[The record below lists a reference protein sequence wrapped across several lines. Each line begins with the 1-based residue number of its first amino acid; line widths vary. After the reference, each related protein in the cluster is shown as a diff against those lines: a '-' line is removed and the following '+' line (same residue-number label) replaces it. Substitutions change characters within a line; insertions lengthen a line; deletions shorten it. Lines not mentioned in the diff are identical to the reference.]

1 MGNIITEKL
10 LAALNFGGIRDRYL
24 EILEESRILVDEI
37 FEVEYIVENI
47 NSKLKSLNVNYS
59 SDNRAHSISLGSHG
73 DILNQALKYLSM
85 GHCEHSEKYK
95 EEITQHI
102 NESYIIDMLN
112 KTHVFQLLSN
122 AKQKDI
128 LTFLSAPE
136 FLVSAVNSNDKLGYD
151 AQVKDIIEDIRNT
164 VIKVMSV
171 IMVESNSK
179 GLMPLQLVK
188 AFDVNDFWVHDITT
202 YEASPMNSLYY
213 LMTLVGFIDDNND
226 SYGKNYFDGL
236 NYKDM
241 ETENQFLKFK
251 IYKNGNAKV
260 WIKPP
265 LSLKPVVDFCVS

>member
-1 MGNIITEKL
+1 MGNIIEEKL
-10 LAALNFGGIRDRYL
+10 LSALNFGGIRDRYL

-37 FEVEYIVENI
+37 FKVEYIVENI

-59 SDNRAHSISLGSHG
+59 GGNHARSVSLGSRN
-73 DILNQALKYLSM
+73 DILNQALEYLSM
-85 GHCEHSEKYK
+85 GYCKHPEKYK
-95 EEITQHI
+95 EDVAQHI
-102 NESYIIDMLN
+102 KENYIIDMLN

-122 AKQKDI
+122 AKQKDV
-128 LTFLSAPE
+128 LTFMSAPE
-136 FLVSAVNSNDKLGYD
+136 FLVSAVNSNDKLGYS
-151 AQVKDIIEDIRNT
+151 AQVNDIIEDIRNT
-164 VIKVMSV
+164 VINVMSV
-171 IMVESNSK
+171 IMVGSNGN

-213 LMTLVGFIDDNND
+213 LMTIVGFIDDNDD
-226 SYGKNYFDGL
+226 SYGKNYFNGL
-236 NYKDM
+236 NYKNM